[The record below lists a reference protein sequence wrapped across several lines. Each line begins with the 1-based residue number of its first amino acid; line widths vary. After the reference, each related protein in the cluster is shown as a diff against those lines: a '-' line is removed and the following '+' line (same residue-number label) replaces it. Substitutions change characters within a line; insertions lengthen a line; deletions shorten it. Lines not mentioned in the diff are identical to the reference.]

1 MLKLL
6 KLLIDGR
13 LLTEWAE
20 LVLTVIGLSALGI
33 LMMSWR

>member
-20 LVLTVIGLSALGI
+20 LVFSVAVLSALGI